1 MIRNAVSS
9 RPLLSL
15 LIFFAILH
23 IVFVVAIY
31 SAGHYK
37 ILPNMFNE
45 NGALAS
51 AGSDVLYY
59 WDDFPRLKQSLDE
72 GNFSVLFDATT
83 QIHIRLYML
92 SYVVLYP
99 LFGNTV
105 LSLEGM
111 NLILYLLIIFLT
123 YKIGEK
129 CFDGKTGVLASIIV
143 GLLPSLLL
151 HTSQPLRDTL
161 FIVLMLA
168 YTSLLYTFFDKGLNL
183 LRAIILA
190 IGGVLLLGLLWLIR
204 DNITLLYLAMAGTCL
219 GLLLLKTLQKPVK
232 KEFIYNFACL
242 LVLLIGILFIPKLL
256 QNYLPEKREAT
267 LEQAQLLEEFTNH
280 QNDYDELKFVKQVQ
294 FLRFKAGVLYPDAG
308 SNIDSDVQFSNAV
321 DVIAYLPRALEIGIF
336 SPFPNYWFSDGKI
349 YGKTDR
355 LPEQTKPT
363 LRTCSRMS
371 RSWLSGARRVGG
383 RGLAMTL
390 I

>member
-1 MIRNAVSS
+1 MIRKTVSS

-15 LIFFAILH
+15 LILFAILH
-23 IVFVVAIY
+23 IAFVAAIY
-31 SAGHYK
+31 SVGFYK

-72 GNFSVLFDATT
+72 GNFSVLFDSTT
-83 QIHIRLYML
+83 QIHVRLYIV

-129 CFDGKTGVLASIIV
+129 CFDAKTGVLASIIV

-183 LRAIILA
+183 LRAITLA
-190 IGGVLLLGLLWLIR
+190 IGGILLLGLLWLIR
-204 DNITLLYLAMAGTCL
+204 DNITLIYLAMAGTCL

-232 KEFIYNFACL
+232 REFIYNFACL

-267 LEQAQLLEEFTNH
+267 PEQAQLLEEFTNR
-280 QNDYDELKFVKQVQ
+280 QNDYDELKSKNFWRIVTS
-294 FLRFKAGVLYPDAG
+294 
-308 SNIDSDVQFSNAV
+308 SNIEVWKKTKDMNLA
-321 DVIAYLPRALEIGIF
+321 RIF
-336 SPFPNYWFSDGKI
+336 NGMEF
-349 YGKTDR
+349 TR
-355 LPEQTKPT
+355 LSEQ
-363 LRTCSRMS
+363 
-371 RSWLSGARRVGG
+371 
-383 RGLAMTL
+383 
-390 I
+390 